1 MLEAGIDPDPALQV
15 DAITTEA
22 AGYDAAIALL
32 DRGVAFDAIFAAS
45 DLIAIG
51 AMRALEEAGLDVP
64 RDVSV
69 VGFDDIPAASLSH
82 PPLTT
87 IAQDYAK
94 AGEMLVDTLLRSIR
108 AQTAEA
114 AMLPPRLIVRRST
127 AEAK

>member
-1 MLEAGIDPDPALQV
+1 MLEAGIDPDPALQA

-22 AGYDAAIALL
+22 SGYEAAIELL
-32 DRGVAFDAIFAAS
+32 RRGVAFDAVFAGS

-51 AMRALEEAGLDVP
+51 AMRALEEAGLSVP
-64 RDVSV
+64 GDVSI

-94 AGEMLVDTLLRSIR
+94 AGAMLVDTLLRQIR
-108 AQTAEA
+108 AQPVEA
-114 AMLPPRLIVRRST
+114 AMLPPRLVVRRST
-127 AEAK
+127 APRA

>member
-1 MLEAGIDPDPALQV
+1 MQEAGIDPDAALQV

-22 AGYDAAIALL
+22 SGYDAANELL
-32 DRGVAFDAIFAAS
+32 RRGVAFDAIFAAS

-51 AMRALEEAGLDVP
+51 AMRALEEAGLNVP
-64 RDVSV
+64 RDVSI

-94 AGEMLVDTLLRSIR
+94 AGAMLVDTLLRQIR
-108 AQTAEA
+108 AQPAEA
-114 AMLPPRLIVRRST
+114 AMLSPRLVVRRST
-127 AEAK
+127 APLS